1 MNRMKRCINDLA
13 QNLKSLAIS
22 SDYSIKPFISLFLHL
37 FPMSKPTEPYDPQ
50 TLDHYESFHKEID
63 RNGYLHIA
71 GYATVFAPFG
81 WFIGMLENSL
91 ING

>member
-1 MNRMKRCINDLA
+1 MKDMAQNRIDLA
-13 QNLKSLAIS
+13 I
-22 SDYSIKPFISLFLHL
+22 YSYFCTKLVVAQFLHL

-81 WFIGMLENSL
+81 SFIGMSEIIL
-91 ING
+91 IDG

>member
-1 MNRMKRCINDLA
+1 MKDMAQNRIDLA
-13 QNLKSLAIS
+13 I
-22 SDYSIKPFISLFLHL
+22 YSYFCTKLIVAQFLHL

-63 RNGYLHIA
+63 RNGYLNIS

-81 WFIGMLENSL
+81 GFIGMSEIIL
-91 ING
+91 IDG

>member
-1 MNRMKRCINDLA
+1 MKDMA
-13 QNLKSLAIS
+13 QNRINLAVNLCFV
-22 SDYSIKPFISLFLHL
+22 IKPFLTNILHL

-81 WFIGMLENSL
+81 WFIGMSEIILTD
-91 ING
+91 G